1 MKTISMDYNT
11 YLKEKIALKEKYH
24 DKGFKDGI
32 GAVLEQIISILEC
45 NELDQEIEGF
55 ERLENENDKKI
66 LKLLKMIK
74 SGDYSEEEIEPTNFL
89 SKDAKYIN
97 EDN

>member
-32 GAVLEQIISILEC
+32 SAVLEQIISILEC
-45 NELDQEIEGF
+45 NELEEEIANFDGIED
-55 ERLENENDKKI
+55 ENDKKI

-74 SGDYSEEEIEPTNFL
+74 SGEYN
-89 SKDAKYIN
+89 
-97 EDN
+97 